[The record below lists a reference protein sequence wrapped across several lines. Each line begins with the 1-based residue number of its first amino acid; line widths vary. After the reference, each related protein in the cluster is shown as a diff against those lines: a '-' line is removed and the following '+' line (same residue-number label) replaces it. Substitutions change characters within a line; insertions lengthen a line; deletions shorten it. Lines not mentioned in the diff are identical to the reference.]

1 MIRRSDSGSSS
12 GTRSDKSSSNTS
24 EKSDDGAS
32 PGTKQTGDSGSTLS
46 ATGNGKTNQ
55 KILRRNTD
63 AMGHFIDSVRA
74 TGGNI
79 NHKGVVK

>member
-12 GTRSDKSSSNTS
+12 GTRSDKSGSSS
-24 EKSDDGAS
+24 ENSDGTS
-32 PGTKQTGDSGSTLS
+32 PGTRQTGDSGSTLS

-74 TGGNI
+74 TGGNT
-79 NHKGVVK
+79 NNKGVVK

>member
-12 GTRSDKSSSNTS
+12 GTRSEKSSSNTS
-24 EKSDDGAS
+24 EKSDGAS

-74 TGGNI
+74 TGGNT
-79 NHKGVVK
+79 NNKGVVK